1 MHYWSTYSPQTSPDN
16 IRGSTELGLSKF
28 NAAYKAVHV
37 LQSNSQGYH
46 WTTSFSNI
54 SFLQWG
60 PPKNELKKKNRTPS
74 LPTCLKTQHHF
85 TFGSNLNRISPVL

>member
-46 WTTSFSNI
+46 
-54 SFLQWG
+54 
-60 PPKNELKKKNRTPS
+60 
-74 LPTCLKTQHHF
+74 
-85 TFGSNLNRISPVL
+85 